1 MENIYIAGTS
11 HIAQESKHLVH
22 KSFAEFKPDVVALE
36 LDISRFQAL
45 MSDKQ
50 ETRSSSGALRQFG
63 IRGFLFFSIGRF
75 IQKRLSKVVNTEPG
89 IEMKEAIRQ
98 AKAKNIPIMLI
109 DRPIN
114 TTIKRVSATLNLGFL
129 FSLLKDLLTS
139 PFKAK
144 KRRFN
149 LNSIPNDQLVDYLIS
164 EMKKT
169 YPQLYKVLV
178 EERDIYMS
186 KKIIAFAKQNPD
198 KKLLVVV
205 GLGHKAGI
213 SQRLNQVDILG

>member
-11 HIAQESKHLVH
+11 HIAQESKHLIQ
-22 KSFAEFKPDVVALE
+22 KSFAEFKPEVVALE
-36 LDISRFQAL
+36 LDVSRFHAL
-45 MSDKQ
+45 MSEKQ
-50 ETRSSSGALRQFG
+50 GTRSSSGALKQFG

-75 IQKRLSKVVNTEPG
+75 IQKRLSKIVNTEPG
-89 IEMKEAIRQ
+89 IEMKEAISL
-98 AKAKNIPIMLI
+98 AKKNNIPIILI
-109 DRPIN
+109 DRPIDI
-114 TTIKRVSATLNLGFL
+114 TMKRVSASLNFRFL
-129 FSLLKDLLTS
+129 LSLFKDLLTS

-149 LNSIPNDQLVDYLIS
+149 LNTIPNDQLVGYLIS

-186 KKIIAFAKQNPD
+186 KKIIAFAKQNPN

-205 GLGHKAGI
+205 GLGHKAGL